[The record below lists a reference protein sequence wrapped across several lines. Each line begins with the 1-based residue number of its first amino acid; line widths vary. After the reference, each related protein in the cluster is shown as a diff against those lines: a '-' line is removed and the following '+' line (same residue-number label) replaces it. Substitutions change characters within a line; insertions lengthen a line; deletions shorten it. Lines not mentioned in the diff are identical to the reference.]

1 MFFKLVA
8 LSTACW
14 CLVAGK
20 SVPKVEEE
28 ADGDGPLKGKVTTF
42 PSKRMLLHNVK
53 QHNINVT

>member
-20 SVPKVEEE
+20 SVPKVEED
-28 ADGDGPLKGKVTTF
+28 ADGDESPLKGTVTTF
-42 PSKRMLLHNVK
+42 PSKNQR
-53 QHNINVT
+53 